1 MTRFLRSALFNLFF
15 YGLTTAMVLV
25 LPLVMPRGQAAMQA
39 HIRLWARLVLG
50 GLWRI
55 CGITWRV
62 VGAEHLPAG
71 PVLIASRHQS
81 AFDTMIWFRLVAP
94 PSPTPAYVLKQE
106 LTRIPLVGAFGVRIG
121 LISVDRAAGAA
132 AIRNL
137 LRGADA
143 ALRAGRSIVIFPE
156 GTRAPPDRMLALQP
170 GVAALAQRTGLPV
183 IPVATDS
190 GLFWG
195 RRAFIKNPGTITIEI
210 RPALAAGLPRE
221 TLMRDLAAAL
231 APPVDKLVG

>member
-1 MTRFLRSALFNLFF
+1 MIRFLRSALFNLFF
-15 YGLTTAMVLV
+15 YGLTTVMVLA
-25 LPLVMPRGQAAMQA
+25 LPLVMRRGQAAMQA

-50 GLWRI
+50 GLRRI

-81 AFDTMIWFRLVAP
+81 AFDTMIWFRLLAP
-94 PSPTPAYVLKQE
+94 PLPTPAYVLKRE
-106 LTRIPLVGAFGVRIG
+106 LARIPMVGAFCARLGMIC
-121 LISVDRAAGAA
+121 VDRTAGAA
-132 AIRNL
+132 AIRTL

-190 GLFWG
+190 GRFWG

-210 RPALAAGLPRE
+210 RPALAAGLPRQA
-221 TLMRDLAAAL
+221 LMRALAATL
-231 APPVDKLVG
+231 APPCG